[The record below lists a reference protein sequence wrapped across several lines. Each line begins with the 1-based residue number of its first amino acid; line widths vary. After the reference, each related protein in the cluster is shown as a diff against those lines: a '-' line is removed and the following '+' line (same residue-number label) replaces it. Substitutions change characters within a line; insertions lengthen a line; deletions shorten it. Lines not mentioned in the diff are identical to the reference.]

1 MHQAEASKAPFG
13 MLLRECPMSH
23 LDDFDP
29 SLFGTWGPR
38 ADYDGGAGR
47 EDAALAQ
54 EVRDVFL
61 ETKSA
66 GDGPDTSDELR
77 RLLNEMTVEIREQFS
92 TFRRLRTAAE
102 QALDHGDD
110 AAQKLARAD
119 VKAATDAMSLIIRT
133 LEKVDALQRQLA
145 RDRALEAERVA
156 DEGGYGEAKARFMR
170 MIEER
175 AFEKAIELY
184 EAWQRDGPPEGS
196 AARLAADASR
206 PENHPAAGGEGGLED
221 GATGEV
227 TRAGHGSGQDGT

>member
-1 MHQAEASKAPFG
+1 MP
-13 MLLRECPMSH
+13 H

-29 SLFGTWGPR
+29 SLFGTWVPR
-38 ADYDGGAGR
+38 TEYTGAER
-47 EDAALAQ
+47 LEDAALAE
-54 EVRDVFL
+54 EVRAVFL

-66 GDGPDTSDELR
+66 GDGPDAAEELR

-102 QALDHGDD
+102 LALEHGDD

-119 VKAATDAMSLIIRT
+119 VKAATDAMSLIVRT

-156 DEGGYGEAKARFMR
+156 DEGGYGEAKARFMT

-175 AFEKAIELY
+175 AFEKAIKLY
-184 EAWQRDGPPEGS
+184 AAWQRDGPPDGS
-196 AARLAADASR
+196 AARLAAHAVQ
-206 PENHPAAGGEGGLED
+206 PE
-221 GATGEV
+221 
-227 TRAGHGSGQDGT
+227 S